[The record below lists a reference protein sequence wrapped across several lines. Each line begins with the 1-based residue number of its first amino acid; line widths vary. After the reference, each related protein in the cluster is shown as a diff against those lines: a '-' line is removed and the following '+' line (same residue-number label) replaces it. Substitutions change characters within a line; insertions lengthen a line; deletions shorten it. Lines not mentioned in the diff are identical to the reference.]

1 MLIAE
6 VDALKTSNSFDDWK
20 GVLANGLGMA
30 QNAGA
35 SSEAINTLAT
45 RVGDFLARHAQA
57 GNPQD
62 QLLKELWAAGSQE
75 DQEHLAKMVITMVG
89 KSH

>member
-1 MLIAE
+1 M
-6 VDALKTSNSFDDWK
+6 KTSNSFDEWK

-30 QNAGA
+30 ESAGA
-35 SSEAINTLAT
+35 SPEAINKLAT
-45 RVGDFLARHAQA
+45 RVGDFLARNAQA

-62 QLLKELWAAGSQE
+62 ELLKELWASGSQD
-75 DQEHLAKMVITMVG
+75 DQQHLARMVINMVG